1 MSVHES
7 CESGLVLP
15 RSCFR
20 FRLVSLVITGT
31 AVSSAGRSS
40 SLGIYASKPST
51 QRLGRPRFGSLL
63 RWFIAAVCRRVGV
76 ISIPS
81 GTGARALCPGTPA
94 LFGQASRRS
103 PANDSTVVLGNCPF
117 LGYPEQ
123 GLTCI
128 GAAIAEGPKLSHPPS
143 LATALGLGC
152 KLLPF
157 DRDNE
162 VLEEWVGEMV
172 AIITDQALPHR
183 RAGTTIYCG
192 WRKSKM
198 AM

>member
-1 MSVHES
+1 MHLSRQRNDWA
-7 CESGLVLP
+7 GLVL
-15 RSCFR
+15 
-20 FRLVSLVITGT
+20 GHY
-31 AVSSAGRSS
+31 SAGS
-40 SLGIYASKPST
+40 SLLFAGELVLSRSHLEQALALYAPAP
-51 QRLGRPRFGSLL
+51 QR
-63 RWFIAAVCRRVGV
+63 
-76 ISIPS
+76 
-81 GTGARALCPGTPA
+81 